1 MCEPNCGN
9 HQRYTEDRELGV
21 AYLDVFRCNDAAA
34 VRTEEVAPGVLID
47 VRTDTDEVAG
57 IELLDLDSPL
67 AKWIAAA
74 AAALKITAAPVS
86 NHGIAANYQQ
96 SYLLGN

>member
-1 MCEPNCGN
+1 MCRN

-21 AYLDVFRCNDAAA
+21 AYLDVFPCNDAAA

-57 IELLDLDSPL
+57 IELLDLDTPL
-67 AKWIAAA
+67 AKWLASAAA
-74 AAALKITAAPVS
+74 SLSLTALPTISHGTAA
-86 NHGIAANYQQ
+86 NFQQ
-96 SYLLGN
+96 SYITSN